1 MQSAPNPSF
10 LTTQGSSPPPPLP
23 HSGCPHPVP
32 QSHHLP
38 GTWRPCPPPPRSRD
52 PGSPHPPAH
61 CQRSRRSG
69 FPGRRSGLPGS
80 QGMSPERVQ
89 CRLGTGG
96 RSQYDCSGELGRR
109 AEYKVHR
116 VDERLPSPHNN
127 PGGNMGCKWTLH
139 LQVRKLRGTASQLLR
154 VAARVRGRSGAHTAG
169 SAGQLEARPDVG
181 LS

>member
-1 MQSAPNPSF
+1 MQLAPNPSF
-10 LTTQGSSPPPPLP
+10 LTTQGSSPPPPTAPLCMSSPSSPEPPSPLEPVGPLP
-23 HSGCPHPVP
+23 P
-32 QSHHLP
+32 
-38 GTWRPCPPPPRSRD
+38 SRD
-52 PGSPHPPAH
+52 PGSPHPPAR

-69 FPGRRSGLPGS
+69 FPGRHSGLPGS

-116 VDERLPSPHNN
+116 VDESLPSPHNN

-139 LQVRKLRGTASQLLR
+139 LQVRKLRGTASQLPR
-154 VAARVRGRSGAHTAG
+154 AAARVRGRSRVHTAG
-169 SAGQLEARPDVG
+169 PAGRLETRPDAG